1 MYTVKSWYYKHHS
14 QKSIMPYEYIFTE
27 KNNTVAEF
35 GSNFQKTCPQ
45 FTFKWKTADIVFL
58 QNILPLH
65 IF

>member
-1 MYTVKSWYYKHHS
+1 
-14 QKSIMPYEYIFTE
+14 MPYEYIFTE

-65 IF
+65 IFFKNVC